1 MAYHWLNGNANQV
14 ANGGMGGSTE
24 TPYYGLWNMAN
35 NSTIFV
41 APEGLD
47 MGWANSGGRDVTL
60 TDAILAEVEGDSSA
74 STRRA
79 CSPRASATAPACLS
93 RSPARARLSSAPSC
107 STPVPRL
114 SGCSGGTTPVAY
126 FASHGGSDSV
136 LNISKG
142 RQLRDKFVGLNGCT
156 AMSPP
161 EPAKGSGKHTC
172 TSYQGCSAGHPVR
185 WCAFD
190 GDHNPTQKD
199 SGQSATRVPGEAWTF
214 ITQF

>member
-1 MAYHWLNGNANQV
+1 
-14 ANGGMGGSTE
+14 MGGSTE

-47 MGWANSGGRDVTL
+47 MGWANSNGRDVTL
-60 TDAILAEVEGDSSA
+60 TDAILAQVEGDLCIDT
-74 STRRA
+74 TRVFATGFSYGAGMSFALACARPTVFRA
-79 CSPRASATAPACLS
+79 VVLYSGSQ
-93 RSPARARLSSAPSC
+93 
-107 STPVPRL
+107 L
-114 SGCSGGTTPVAY
+114 SGCTGGTTPVAY
-126 FASHGGSDSV
+126 FASHGVSDSV
-136 LNISKG
+136 LNISNG

-199 SGQSATRVPGEAWTF
+199 SGQSGTWVPGEAWTF